1 MWERLRRR
9 FAGGARRDRFEDE
22 LAGELEFHLRMRAEA
37 LQRGGLP
44 REEAS
49 RRARVA
55 LGNPEK
61 IKEDVRDLRS
71 GAWLDPLRQDVR
83 HGLRMLRKHPGVT
96 AAGVASLAVG
106 IGVCTYFFS
115 QFNAMVLRPL
125 PGSRAPRA
133 LAASSETFSYPV
145 FERFRDLDAVADAAA
160 AYIGPTP
167 FHVVFD
173 DSNPASEGARIFGH
187 LVSPGYFQVLGVTP
201 AAGRFFDPE
210 AERVGS
216 EAVAVVS
223 DSFWRRRLNADPRA
237 VGRTLRIN
245 GRSVTIVGIA
255 PEGFRGVFPV
265 NPADVFVPVAA
276 GPSVAPEP
284 RGGVPRDPEADR
296 FHVVLRLARGVSLS
310 AAEAA
315 LDTVARTRGAGR
327 TDLDEETR
335 REGRQV
341 TLLRAGRVGRL
352 TTRQLWLVAGL
363 NGLLVALVLS
373 LACANLAG
381 LLIARAGDRR
391 REMALR
397 MAVGAPRARLI
408 RQLLTESVML
418 SLAGGAAGLVFSYW
432 LARAAGRVTAA
443 AATPFDMD
451 LRIDPAVCLFTAFAA
466 AAAGVGA
473 GLAPA
478 FSAMRT
484 GGAAVPNRGW
494 PAPLRGHRR
503 FGFRNLFVGYQVAV
517 SVLLLV
523 AAGYLVIG
531 FQRFDGID
539 PGFDAAGLAMFEI
552 DPPRDGYAPAQ
563 ADVLFAEIPET
574 LGALGAV
581 AAAAVADR
589 APLGDVF
596 GSAAGRSDFR
606 VSTGAP
612 AGGAPVLESVARRH
626 VGFGYFATLGVP
638 VVQGREFTKRDH
650 ERRCASGADAAAE
663 TPVVVNR
670 TAAGRLFGGAPPVG
684 RPLRAAGRRHVV
696 VGVAQ
701 DSRPSFL
708 TAEPVPTMFLPLPE
722 RCGRPAQAATVLFR
736 GVAGLDSIAAVR
748 RELARSHPDL
758 TTFNLR
764 TVDEHLER
772 FDRMIRFNSSQ
783 FGGLGLFGLLLASIG
798 LAGVTAYAVTR
809 RRKEVAVRLALGAK
823 RSDVLRLVLREGVA
837 LLAAGALLGGVGAF
851 WLWRSLSS
859 LPADFAR
866 VFAVSAGGPLLLVGA
881 PALIL
886 CIGFLSCWFPARRAT
901 RIDPAATL
909 RAE

>member
-9 FAGGARRDRFEDE
+9 FAGGARRDRFESE
-22 LAGELEFHLRMRAEA
+22 LAGELEFHLQMRAEA
-37 LQRGGLP
+37 LQRNGLS
-44 REEAS
+44 REEAL
-49 RRARVA
+49 RRARVE

-61 IKEDVRDLRS
+61 IKEDVRDLRF
-71 GAWLDPLRQDVR
+71 GAWLDPLLQDLR
-83 HGLRMLRKHPGVT
+83 YGLRMLRKHPGVT
-96 AAGVASLAVG
+96 AIGVASLAVG

-145 FERFRDLDAVADAAA
+145 FERFRDLAAVADAAA

-173 DSNPASEGARIFGH
+173 ESDPASEGARIFGH

-265 NPADVFVPVAA
+265 NPADVFVPVTA
-276 GPSVAPEP
+276 GPSVAPEL
-284 RGGVPRDPEADR
+284 RGDVLRDPEADR

-310 AAEAA
+310 GAEAA

-327 TDLDEETR
+327 TDVDEETR

-418 SLAGGAAGLVFSYW
+418 SLAGGVAGLVFSYW
-432 LARAAGRVTAA
+432 LVRVAGRVTAA
-443 AATPFDMD
+443 TATPFDMD
-451 LRIDPAVCLFTAFAA
+451 LRIDPAVCLFVAFVAV
-466 AAAGVGA
+466 AAGVGA
-473 GLAPA
+473 G
-478 FSAMRT
+478 
-484 GGAAVPNRGW
+484 
-494 PAPLRGHRR
+494 
-503 FGFRNLFVGYQVAV
+503 LFVGYQVAV
-517 SVLLLV
+517 SVMLLIV
-523 AAGYLVIG
+523 VGYLVIG
-531 FQRFDGID
+531 FQRFNGID
-539 PGFDAAGLAMFEI
+539 PGFDATGMAMFEI
-552 DPPRDGYAPAQ
+552 DPPRDGYSPSQ

-650 ERRCASGADAAAE
+650 ERRCAGGADATTE

-736 GVAGLDSIAAVR
+736 GVAGPDSIAAVR
-748 RELARSHPDL
+748 RELARSYPDL

-764 TVDEHLER
+764 TVNEHLER
-772 FDRMIRFNSSQ
+772 FDRMIWFNSNQ

-798 LAGVTAYAVTR
+798 LAGVTAYAVAR

-837 LLAAGALLGGVGAF
+837 LLAAGALFGCVGAF
-851 WLWRSLSS
+851 WLSRSLSS
-859 LPADFAR
+859 LLVDFAR
-866 VFAVSAGGPLLLVGA
+866 VFAVSAGDPLLLAGVL
-881 PALIL
+881 ALIL
-886 CIGFLSCWFPARRAT
+886 CITFPFCWFPARRAT

>member
-1 MWERLRRR
+1 VWERLRRR
-9 FAGGARRDRFEDE
+9 FAGGARRDRFENE
-22 LAGELEFHLRMRAEA
+22 LAGELEFHLQMRAEA
-37 LQRGGLP
+37 LQRSGLS
-44 REEAS
+44 REEAL
-49 RRARVA
+49 RRARVE

-61 IKEDVRDLRS
+61 IKEDVRDLRF
-71 GAWLDPLRQDVR
+71 GAWLDPLLQDLR
-83 HGLRMLRKHPGVT
+83 YGLRMLRKHPGVT
-96 AAGVASLAVG
+96 TVGVASLAVG

-133 LAASSETFSYPV
+133 LVASSEAFSYPV
-145 FERFRDLDAVADAAA
+145 FERFRELDAIADAAA

-173 DSNPASEGARIFGH
+173 ESDPASEGARIFGH
-187 LVSPGYFQVLGVTP
+187 LVSPEYFSVLGVTP
-201 AAGRFFDPE
+201 AAGRFFDPQ

-223 DSFWRRRLNADPRA
+223 DSFWRRRLDADPRA

-245 GRSVTIVGIA
+245 GRGVTIVGIA

-265 NPADVFVPVAA
+265 NPADVFVPVTA
-276 GPSVAPEP
+276 GPSVAPEL
-284 RGGVPRDPEADR
+284 RGDVLRDPEAHG
-296 FHVVLRLARGVSLS
+296 FHVVLRLARGVSTS

-315 LDTVARTRGAGR
+315 LDTVARTPGADR
-327 TDLDEETR
+327 TDVDDEMR

-418 SLAGGAAGLVFSYW
+418 SLAGGVAGVVFSYW
-432 LARAAGRVTAA
+432 LVRAAEWVTAA
-443 AATPFDMD
+443 TATPFDMD
-451 LRIDPAVCLFTAFAA
+451 LRIDPAVCLFVAFVAV
-466 AAAGVGA
+466 AAGVGA

-478 FSAMRT
+478 FSATRK
-484 GGAAVPNRGW
+484 GGTAVLNGGW
-494 PAPLRGHRR
+494 PAPLRGYRR

-517 SVLLLV
+517 SVMLLIV
-523 AAGYLVIG
+523 VGYLVIG
-531 FQRFDGID
+531 FQRFNGID
-539 PGFDAAGLAMFEI
+539 PGFDATGMAMFEI
-552 DPPRDGYAPAQ
+552 DPPRDGYSPSQ
-563 ADVLFAEIPET
+563 ADGLFAEIPET

-589 APLGDVF
+589 PPLGDVF
-596 GSAAGRSDFR
+596 GAAGRSDFR

-626 VGFGYFATLGVP
+626 VGFGYFAALGVP

-650 ERRCASGADAAAE
+650 ERRCARGADATTE

-670 TAAGRLFGGAPPVG
+670 TAAGRLFGGDPPVG

-696 VGVAQ
+696 VGVVQ

-708 TAEPVPTMFLPLPE
+708 TAEPVPTMFLPFPE
-722 RCGRPAQAATVLFR
+722 RCGRPAQAATVLIR
-736 GVAGLDSIAAVR
+736 GVAGPDSIAAVR

-764 TVDEHLER
+764 TVNEHLER
-772 FDRMIRFNSSQ
+772 FDRMIWFNSNQ

-798 LAGVTAYAVTR
+798 LASVTAYAVTR
-809 RRKEVAVRLALGAK
+809 RRKEVAIRLALGAK
-823 RSDVLRLVLREGVA
+823 RSDVLRLVLREGVV
-837 LLAAGALLGGVGAF
+837 LLAAGALFGGVGAF
-851 WLWRSLSS
+851 WLSRSLSS
-859 LPADFAR
+859 LLVDFAR
-866 VFAVSAGGPLLLVGA
+866 VFAVSAGDPLLLAGV

-886 CIGFLSCWFPARRAT
+886 CITFPFCWFPARRAT

>member
-1 MWERLRRR
+1 MWGRLRRR
-9 FAGGARRDRFEDE
+9 FAGGARRDRFENE

-37 LQRGGLP
+37 LQRSGLS
-44 REEAS
+44 RGEAL
-49 RRARVA
+49 RRARVE

-71 GAWLDPLRQDVR
+71 GAGLDALLQDLRY
-83 HGLRMLRKHPGVT
+83 GLRMLRRHPGVT
-96 AAGVASLAVG
+96 AIGVASLTVG

-145 FERFRDLDAVADAAA
+145 FERFRELDAIADAAA

-167 FHVVFD
+167 FHVVSD
-173 DSNPASEGARIFGH
+173 ESDPASEGARIFGH

-216 EAVAVVS
+216 EAAVVVS

-245 GRSVTIVGIA
+245 GRSVAIVGIA

-265 NPADVFVPVAA
+265 NPADVFVPVTA
-276 GPSVAPEP
+276 GPSVAPEL
-284 RGGVPRDPEADR
+284 RGDVLRDPEAHR
-296 FHVVLRLARGVSLS
+296 FHVVLRLARGVSTS

-315 LDTVARTRGAGR
+315 LDAAARAPGADR
-327 TDLDEETR
+327 TDVDDETR
-335 REGRQV
+335 REGRRA

-418 SLAGGAAGLVFSYW
+418 SLAGGVAGVVFSHR
-432 LARAAGRVTAA
+432 LVRAAERVTAA
-443 AATPFDMD
+443 TATPFDMD
-451 LRIDPAVCLFTAFAA
+451 LRIDPAVCLFVAFAA
-466 AAAGVGA
+466 AAVGVGA

-478 FSAMRT
+478 FSATRK
-484 GGAAVPNRGW
+484 GGAAVLNGGW
-494 PAPLRGHRR
+494 PAPLRGYRR

-517 SVLLLV
+517 SVMLLIV
-523 AAGYLVIG
+523 AGYLVIG
-531 FQRFDGID
+531 FQRFNGID
-539 PGFDAAGLAMFEI
+539 PGFDAAGMAMFEI
-552 DPPRDGYAPAQ
+552 DPSRDGYSPSQ
-563 ADVLFAEIPET
+563 ADGLFAEIPET

-589 APLGDVF
+589 PPLGDVF
-596 GSAAGRSDFR
+596 GAAGRSDFR

-612 AGGAPVLESVARRH
+612 AGGAPVLESAARRH
-626 VGFGYFATLGVP
+626 VGFGYFAALGVP

-650 ERRCASGADAAAE
+650 ERRCARGADATTE

-670 TAAGRLFGGAPPVG
+670 TAAGRLFGGDPPVG

-696 VGVAQ
+696 VGVVQ

-708 TAEPVPTMFLPLPE
+708 TAEPAPTMFLPFPE
-722 RCGRPAQAATVLFR
+722 RCGRPAQAATVLIR
-736 GVAGLDSIAAVR
+736 GVAGPDSIAAVR

-764 TVDEHLER
+764 TVNEHLER
-772 FDRMIRFNSSQ
+772 FDRMIRFNSNQ
-783 FGGLGLFGLLLASIG
+783 FGGLGLFGLLLAPIG
-798 LAGVTAYAVTR
+798 LASVTAYAVTR
-809 RRKEVAVRLALGAK
+809 RRKEVAIRLALGAK
-823 RSDVLRLVLREGVA
+823 RSDVLRLVLREGVV
-837 LLAAGALLGGVGAF
+837 LLAAGALFGGVGAF
-851 WLWRSLSS
+851 WLSRSLSS
-859 LPADFAR
+859 LLVDFAR
-866 VFAVSAGGPLLLVGA
+866 VFAVSAGDPLLLAGV

-886 CIGFLSCWFPARRAT
+886 CITFPFCWFPARRAT

>member
-9 FAGGARRDRFEDE
+9 FAGGARRDRFENE
-22 LAGELEFHLRMRAEA
+22 LAGELELHLQMRAEA
-37 LQRGGLP
+37 LQRGGLS
-44 REEAS
+44 REEAL
-49 RRARVA
+49 RRARVE

-61 IKEDVRDLRS
+61 IKEDVRDLRF
-71 GAWLDPLRQDVR
+71 GAGLDPLLQDVR
-83 HGLRMLRKHPGVT
+83 YGLRMLRKHPGVT
-96 AAGVASLAVG
+96 AVGVASLAVG

-125 PGSRAPRA
+125 PGARAPRA
-133 LAASSETFSYPV
+133 LAATSETFSYPV
-145 FERFRDLDAVADAAA
+145 FERFRELDAVADGAA
-160 AYIGPTP
+160 AYLGPTP

-173 DSNPASEGARIFGH
+173 ESAPASEGARIFGH
-187 LVSPGYFQVLGVTP
+187 LVSPEYFPVLGVTP

-210 AERVGS
+210 AERAGS
-216 EAVAVVS
+216 AAVVVVS

-245 GRSVTIVGIA
+245 GGSVTIVGIA
-255 PEGFRGVFPV
+255 PAGFRGVFPV
-265 NPADVFVPVAA
+265 NPADVFVPVTA
-276 GPSVAPEP
+276 GPSVAPEL
-284 RGGVPRDPEADR
+284 RGDVLRDPEARR
-296 FHVVLRLARGVSLS
+296 FHVVLRLARGVSTS

-315 LDTVARTRGAGR
+315 LDTVARAPGAER
-327 TDLDEETR
+327 TDVDDETR

-381 LLIARAGDRR
+381 LLMARAGDRR
-391 REMALR
+391 RETALR

-418 SLAGGAAGLVFSYW
+418 SLAGGVAGVVFSYW
-432 LARAAGRVTAA
+432 LVRAAEWVTAA

-451 LRIDPAVCLFTAFAA
+451 LRIDPAVCLFVAFVAV
-466 AAAGVGA
+466 AAGVGA
-473 GLAPA
+473 GLPPA
-478 FSAMRT
+478 FSATRR
-484 GGAAVPNRGW
+484 GGAAVPNGGW
-494 PAPLRGHRR
+494 PAPLRGYRR

-517 SVLLLV
+517 SVMLLIV
-523 AAGYLVIG
+523 VGYLVIG

-539 PGFDAAGLAMFEI
+539 PGFDATGMAMFEI
-552 DPPRDGYAPAQ
+552 DPPRDGYSPAQ

-581 AAAAVADR
+581 AAAAVADH

-606 VSTGAP
+606 VSAGAP
-612 AGGAPVLESVARRH
+612 AGGAPVRESVTRRH
-626 VGFGYFATLGVP
+626 VGFGYFAALGVP

-650 ERRCASGADAAAE
+650 ERRCARGAGATAE

-670 TAAGRLFGGAPPVG
+670 TAAGRLFGGDAPVG
-684 RPLRAAGRRHVV
+684 RPLRAAERRHVV
-696 VGVAQ
+696 VGVVQ
-701 DSRPSFL
+701 DTRPSFL
-708 TAEPVPTMFLPLPE
+708 TAEPAPTVFLPFPE
-722 RCGRPAQAATVLFR
+722 HCGRPAQAATVLIR

-764 TVDEHLER
+764 TVNEHLER
-772 FDRMIRFNSSQ
+772 FDRMIRFNSNQ

-798 LAGVTAYAVTR
+798 LASVTAYAVTR
-809 RRKEVAVRLALGAK
+809 RRKEVAIRLALGAK
-823 RSDVLRLVLREGVA
+823 RSDVLRLVLREGVV
-837 LLAAGALLGGVGAF
+837 LLAAGALFGGVGAF
-851 WLWRSLSS
+851 WLSRSLSS
-859 LPADFAR
+859 LLVDFAR
-866 VFAVSAGGPLLLVGA
+866 VFAVSAGDPLLLAGV
-881 PALIL
+881 PALIV
-886 CIGFLSCWFPARRAT
+886 CITFLFCYFPARRAT